1 MLFDLDVNGDKPM
14 SENTNVQ
21 KISCLAVL
29 RAGYTG
35 DNFLIAH
42 MRLVMFLIYKRKYV
56 TIEVQQLIE
65 DFFQEYQYSIG
76 YFPMLK
82 ILSIATEKGCISRKN
97 NRKKYYR
104 TEKTDSFSSMESEV
118 INSDQ
123 SFCTLAQEYVKFCK
137 TQGVEYSEQ
146 HAEEIVSSYI
156 HSQKLEHITGHI
168 KTEGFQDKRI
178 DYLFGKFVYHL
189 KEQNTKLFSFL
200 NNLVIGSILV
210 DCLVFHDQLDNEKQ
224 LDGLTVV
231 IDTSP
236 VFIALGIDSAN
247 RTPYYL
253 NLFESLKHKG
263 VHLSMFQHSYDE
275 MQQVLNGAKN
285 WINNHEFDPSKAS
298 ITAEYFRDIGATRN
312 DIDEFSISLKQK
324 ITDLG
329 IDIIS
334 IDYNPQNHP
343 YQIDGTE
350 LRQSIVDLYRSTN
363 HSFNEAQQTRTIDLD
378 VKSIVLL
385 YHLRKEQKPFYI
397 HDANYIFLTAN
408 QQIAKVAAD
417 YHHAH
422 NNENT
427 LPTTLTDV
435 FLGTYIWLSNPI
447 QIAEMNERQ
456 IMAHAYIAF
465 QPSTQIQEKLSASVE
480 SLLKDGLISSDLC
493 YALRGSKLVAEKL
506 AQKTLNDP
514 DAYTEVTPLEIIE
527 EFKSEA
533 AAEERKQNMELLE
546 KQRIVANEKQQA
558 IKQRLLEQTKE
569 SLQHAQDK
577 IDSMTEKNVIA
588 KKTKKHWRYFVIAV
602 MIAIGILL
610 IAAIITYII
619 FKETDWYSPVI
630 SIITSVIPLVALLAT
645 YIYYII
651 TQKELSPQ
659 KMIDAFLSKKEKKK
673 LDKLGYSQNDF
684 DALTNQI
691 ASYEENIQTL
701 TDDLQ
706 Q

>member
-1 MLFDLDVNGDKPM
+1 MN
-14 SENTNVQ
+14 ENTNVQ

-35 DNFLIAH
+35 DNFLMAH

-56 TIEVQQLIE
+56 TIEAKQLVD
-65 DFFQEYQYSIG
+65 DFYQEFQYSID

-82 ILSIATEKGCISRKN
+82 ILSIATEKGYITRKH

-104 TEKTDSFSSMESEV
+104 TEQTDNFSSIESEV
-118 INSDQ
+118 INSDH
-123 SFCTLAQEYVKFCK
+123 SFHFLTQEYVKFCK
-137 TQGVEYSEQ
+137 TQGIDYSEQ
-146 HAEEIVSSYI
+146 YAEEIVSSYI

-189 KEQNTKLFSFL
+189 KEQNTSLFSFL

-210 DCLVFHDQLDNEKQ
+210 DCLIFHDQMDNEKQ
-224 LDGLTVV
+224 LNGLTVI

-253 NLFESLKHKG
+253 SLFESLKQKG

-285 WINNHEFDPSKAS
+285 WINNREFDPSKAS
-298 ITAEYFRDIGATRN
+298 ITAEYFRDIGANRN
-312 DIDEFSISLKQK
+312 DIDEFSMSLKQK

-329 IDIIS
+329 IDIINY
-334 IDYNPQNHP
+334 DYNPQNHP
-343 YQIDGTE
+343 YQIDETE

-363 HSFNEAQQTRTIDLD
+363 HAFNEAQQARTIDLD
-378 VKSIVLL
+378 VKSIALL
-385 YHLRKEQKPFYI
+385 YCLRKEQKPYYI

-422 NNENT
+422 NNEST

-435 FLGTYIWLSNPI
+435 FIGTYIWLSNPI

-456 IMAHAYIAF
+456 IIAHAYLAF

-480 SLLKDGLISSDLC
+480 SLLKDGIISSDFC

-527 EFKSEA
+527 EFKAEA

-546 KQRIVANEKQQA
+546 KQKIVANEKQQA
-558 IKQRLLEQTKE
+558 IKRRLLEQTKE

-577 IDSMTEKNVIA
+577 INSMKEKAEIA
-588 KKTKKHWRYFVIAV
+588 KKAKAHWKLFVIV
-602 MIAIGILL
+602 MMIAMGLLL
-610 IAAIITYII
+610 IAAIITRIV
-619 FKETDWYSPVI
+619 FKDADWYSPLM
-630 SIITSVIPLVALLAT
+630 SIIASLIPIVAFLAT
-645 YIYYII
+645 CIYYII
-651 TQKELSPQ
+651 THKELSPK
-659 KMIDAFLSKKEKKK
+659 KMIDTFLSKKEKNK

-684 DALTNQI
+684 DALNNQI
-691 ASYEENIQTL
+691 TSYKANIQAL
-701 TDDLQ
+701 ADELQ